1 MDFQNRHSGIECC
14 IDLERGLGWLENDAV
29 VVAYA
34 DSGLGQ
40 GWEVG
45 RLEGLEALRIRLGA
59 AVAAHQAGAEENR
72 NFRNHG
78 AAVRPLCCGDFDGG
92 DEVFLAV
99 RTRCAYRQL
108 ASRENHRFGEVLEHE
123 TQGRSGVRHGIRAM
137 EHHKTVVII
146 VFVPDYQGELLPQ

>member
-40 GWEVG
+40 GREVG
-45 RLEGLEALRIRLGA
+45 RLEGLETLSVHLGGT
-59 AVAAHQAGAEENR
+59 VSAHQSGAEENR
-72 NFRNHG
+72 HFGNHG
-78 AAVRPLCCGDFDGG
+78 TAVRPLCCGDFDGG

-99 RTRCAYRQL
+99 RARCANRKL
-108 ASRENHRFGEVLEHE
+108 ASRENHRL
-123 TQGRSGVRHGIRAM
+123 
-137 EHHKTVVII
+137 
-146 VFVPDYQGELLPQ
+146 

>member
-1 MDFQNRHSGIECC
+1 MDFQNRHSGIECG
-14 IDLERGLGWLENDAV
+14 IDLKRSLGWLENDAV

-34 DSGLGQ
+34 DSRLGQ

-92 DEVFLAV
+92 DKVFLAV
-99 RTRCAYRQL
+99 RARCAYRQL